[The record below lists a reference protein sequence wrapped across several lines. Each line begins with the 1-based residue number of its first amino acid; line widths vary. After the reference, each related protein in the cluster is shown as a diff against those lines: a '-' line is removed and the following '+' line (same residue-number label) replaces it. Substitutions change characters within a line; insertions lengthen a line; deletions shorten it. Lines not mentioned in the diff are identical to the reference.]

1 VSRRGW
7 GSVVVGAGLAA
18 YAVYAYTQLAPFYE
32 GRQFGTE
39 GCRQIP
45 GFSGPEDFAVDT
57 ATGAIFV
64 ASLAPVTA
72 PVMVTE
78 EEGAGP
84 SGGVYRFRPGQPPV
98 RLEIEGGPVVRGHGL
113 GLWVDP
119 SGERRLFLV
128 DHAEAGERVVIA
140 RVEGSRLVH
149 VRTVESPL
157 FISLNDVAP
166 VGLERFYVTN
176 DHHHPRGPWQRVE
189 DFTFQRRSNLIYF
202 DGQEGKEVLDGLGFG
217 NGVSFD
223 GERLYVAESTT
234 HRVQVLRP
242 TAQGTVEV
250 EAKLALG
257 PGYDNLTILGPGHFL
272 APPTPAPSCSCAT
285 PPIGRSRPQPGSW
298 RSSWTELGSPGPPNC
313 WKTTAASTRPEAWR
327 PAWVI
332 ACTWV
337 RSLPVRSSTVRP
349 RPSRFLRHARME
361 FRCSTEYNGLRP
373 GPHPRWHVEQ
383 PTRGQKRRRRRRSG
397 SLAREGKAAGRQRRR
412 DGAEGPGRSGQKD
425 PRRHDGGLVVRGQD
439 RRLPRHH
446 QPLLPRWFGEDLRGP
461 RLLKQRGLSRGPW

>member
-1 VSRRGW
+1 MSRRGW

-272 APPTPAPSCSCAT
+272 AASHPSAF
-285 PPIGRSRPQPGSW
+285 
-298 RSSWTELGSPGPPNC
+298 L
-313 WKTTAASTRPEAWR
+313 
-327 PAWVI
+327 
-332 ACTWV
+332 
-337 RSLPVRSSTVRP
+337 
-349 RPSRFLRHARME
+349 FLRHAADRKK
-361 FRCSTEYNGLRP
+361 P
-373 GPHPRWHVEQ
+373 A
-383 PTRGQKRRRRRRSG
+383 PTRILEVELDGTRIARTTELLEDDGRLYSAGSVAARLGDRLYVGSVFARSI
-397 SLAREGKAAGRQRRR
+397 LDCPNTTK
-412 DGAEGPGRSGQKD
+412 
-425 PRRHDGGLVVRGQD
+425 
-439 RRLPRHH
+439 
-446 QPLLPRWFGEDLRGP
+446 
-461 RLLKQRGLSRGPW
+461 